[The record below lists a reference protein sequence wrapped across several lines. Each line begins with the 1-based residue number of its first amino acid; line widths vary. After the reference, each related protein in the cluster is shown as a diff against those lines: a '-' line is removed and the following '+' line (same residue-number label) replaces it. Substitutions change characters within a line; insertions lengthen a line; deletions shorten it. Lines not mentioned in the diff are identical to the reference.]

1 MNYKN
6 KVLMTNLNMI
16 FDLVVTVYGFVKISK
31 PFQFADAVWNSQYH
45 VIKQMLRRLERVF
58 YHTRACNVHQDARI
72 TWMNQNK
79 VTGS

>member
-31 PFQFADAVWNSQYH
+31 PFQFADAV
-45 VIKQMLRRLERVF
+45 
-58 YHTRACNVHQDARI
+58 
-72 TWMNQNK
+72 
-79 VTGS
+79 